1 MLSYMQ
7 MSYWYTLL
15 RSTLTNYTGSPDEI
29 SPAYLSYTNM
39 YNKFNLL
46 HFLHFLSYI
55 VSDLIYI
62 FYQHD
67 IRFLIKNTI
76 NESDARCKG
85 I

>member
-15 RSTLTNYTGSPDEI
+15 RSTLTNYTVSPDEI

-39 YNKFNLL
+39 YNKLNL
-46 HFLHFLSYI
+46 LHFLSYI

-67 IRFLIKNTI
+67 IRSLIKNII
-76 NESDARCKG
+76 NESDAGCKG